1 MTDRFSKET
10 ELYNKGLKYV
20 IGVDEV
26 GRGPL
31 AGPVV
36 AAAVCF
42 SKSFTADWWDAIK
55 DSKQLSASLREQL
68 SELILQNSKTGI
80 GIATVAEIEQLN
92 ILQASLIA
100 MNRAVALLLG
110 DAVDLKDVAVL
121 VDGKCLIPNI
131 LTAQQE
137 AIIGGDKTIH
147 SIAAASIVAKVTRDN
162 LMKQY
167 SVQYPQYGFET
178 NKGYGTMKHIDAI
191 RLYGLTAIHRPSFCG
206 NIL

>member
-42 SKSFTADWWDAIK
+42 SESLTADWWDVIK
-55 DSKQLSASLREQL
+55 DSKQLSASLREKL
-68 SELILQNSKTGI
+68 SELILQNCKTGI

-121 VDGKCLIPNI
+121 VDGKWLIPNI

-178 NKGYGTMKHIDAI
+178 NKGYGTMKHINAI
-191 RLYGLTAIHRPSFCG
+191 RLHGLTAIHRPSFCG